1 MKRLEGRDQHTVE
14 YGQAMLKEQIVV
26 KAPAQVAFMLC
37 PTSNGQYSND
47 LIFRIQTTGEGPS
60 ICPIEEPVVLVLDAD

>member
-14 YGQAMLKEQIVV
+14 YGQATLKEQII
-26 KAPAQVAFMLC
+26 KAKAEVAFVLC
-37 PTSNGQYSND
+37 PNSNGRYSND

-60 ICPIEEPVVLVLDAD
+60 ICPIEEPVALDAD